1 MTSDTT
7 SRLAGMRARLGARA
21 GAWAPQGVDFLAFR
35 ANGRGDDGALF
46 EALFAQYLRGDFDAL
61 DSRSERAV
69 RQYCDLDQ
77 LGPEAILMLLLG
89 RRPCWRARGIEQQHS
104 RSLTA
109 RELEA
114 QALLATA
121 LTGGRRYLNKRKRLA

>member
-1 MTSDTT
+1 MTDDTT
-7 SRLAGMRARLGARA
+7 SRLAVMRARLGARE

-35 ANGRGDDGALF
+35 ANGRGDDGALL
-46 EALFAQYLRGDFDAL
+46 EALFAHYLRGDFDAL
-61 DSRSERAV
+61 DGRSERAV
-69 RQYCDLDQ
+69 RQYCDLDR

-89 RRPCWRARGIEQQHS
+89 RRPRWSVAGIEQQHS

-114 QALLATA
+114 QALLAAA
-121 LTGGRRYLNKRKRLA
+121 LTGGRRYVNKRKRPA